1 MRSSILLIFACVF
14 LMVALT
20 KGQGQRSNR
29 ARQLAKISNGVGN
42 RNKIANGTARKT
54 NKTNKNKKGKSTKN
68 KGYGKK
74 RNKKNGRKGR
84 LTKLTGK
91 KTVVKSTGLF
101 GSSGIT
107 SALLGGG
114 NKLTGLVNSLV
125 GRGGFFGQ
133 GSRMLAQIV
142 RLYKAQL

>member
-1 MRSSILLIFACVF
+1 MRLSILLIFACVF

-42 RNKIANGTARKT
+42 RTARKT

-114 NKLTGLVNSLV
+114 NRLTGLVNTLV